1 MLSPVSIFKPT
12 IFCCPRQK
20 CIRVEKIKS
29 TIVTKLFR
37 QFFSYGRAEVLQYM
51 SYSCI
56 LCDRSLHSVVT
67 PIMEKE
73 EAGDDERLIAT
84 NPVPVAAVPVAAVS
98 AVAVPAAA
106 PTQDPSKTERLV
118 QLREEES
125 SNDSRRVLKA

>member
-1 MLSPVSIFKPT
+1 
-12 IFCCPRQK
+12 
-20 CIRVEKIKS
+20 
-29 TIVTKLFR
+29 
-37 QFFSYGRAEVLQYM
+37 M

-125 SNDSRRVLKA
+125 SNDSSTTMTSTQGVTTIVKGKRSSSELSRKETHEIINKSVG